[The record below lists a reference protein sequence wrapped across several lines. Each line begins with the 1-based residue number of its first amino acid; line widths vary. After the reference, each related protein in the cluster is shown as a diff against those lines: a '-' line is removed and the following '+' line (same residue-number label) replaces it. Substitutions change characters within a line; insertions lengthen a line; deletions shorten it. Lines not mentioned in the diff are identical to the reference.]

1 MIFQTPRE
9 NIYQWII
16 ELNSPDTSEVALLE
30 LSKRRELVHDL
41 APLLWN
47 SFGSMAALLQVSCHY
62 AVIKLS
68 LSCCR
73 R

>member
-16 ELNSPDTSEVALLE
+16 ELNSPDTQEDALVE

-41 APLLWN
+41 ASGAWRR
-47 SFGSMAALLQVSCHY
+47 
-62 AVIKLS
+62 
-68 LSCCR
+68 CCR
-73 R
+73 

>member
-16 ELNSPDTSEVALLE
+16 ELNSPDTREAALLE
-30 LSKRRELVHDL
+30 LSKRRGLVHEL

-62 AVIKLS
+62 AVLKLS